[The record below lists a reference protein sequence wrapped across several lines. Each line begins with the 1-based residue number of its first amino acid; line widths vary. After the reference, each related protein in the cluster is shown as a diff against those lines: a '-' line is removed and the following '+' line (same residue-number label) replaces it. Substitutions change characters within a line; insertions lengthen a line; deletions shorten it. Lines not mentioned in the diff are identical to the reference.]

1 MTRAALGLLVLAAA
15 CRPDCTPLGGDPA
28 PIVLLVTIDT
38 LRADHL
44 GSYGSARVQTPNLDR
59 LGAEGVRFANV
70 WSAASIT
77 IPSHTSLFLS
87 QPLARHGVVSNQARQ
102 APAGDTVQGLF
113 HSAGYRT
120 AAFVSAYH
128 LGPAM
133 LFGSLLPML
142 QPFDAPELAAKPR
155 VAADTV
161 DHTLA
166 WLKGACRTRTF
177 AWIHLWDPHMPYTP
191 PSPFD
196 RAYYRGDPRDPRNTS
211 LADVEYDWVLRD
223 VTGMRARLGRHA
235 SVIRLLKTRL
245 GIGTRAARRLVLHP
259 NELRQAAPD
268 PHTYA
273 LLDAAVFPVYRHLQR
288 TLPFSRHFAGFLEGV
303 RDVEYPRALYAGEV
317 SYVDR
322 ELGRLVD
329 TLTAWG
335 LRDRMLV
342 LVTADHGEGLG
353 DHGIYFNHEGLW
365 EPMLRVPLIVWAPGR
380 VAPGVRADPASGL
393 DVAPTLL
400 ELARIPFPSS
410 MEGRDLLA
418 DGVTVRPVVAEGA
431 ARTQIAFID
440 RGWKLVRTLSGFF
453 VVSAFQRDAG
463 DVELYDLAHD
473 PEERRNVAA
482 IETDRLADLSAR
494 LDAWLTAHG
503 RRPDGKDALPAA
515 PPLTPAERDRLRAL
529 GYVE

>member
-1 MTRAALGLLVLAAA
+1 
-15 CRPDCTPLGGDPA
+15 
-28 PIVLLVTIDT
+28 
-38 LRADHL
+38 
-44 GSYGSARVQTPNLDR
+44 
-59 LGAEGVRFANV
+59 
-70 WSAASIT
+70 
-77 IPSHTSLFLS
+77 
-87 QPLARHGVVSNQARQ
+87 
-102 APAGDTVQGLF
+102 
-113 HSAGYRT
+113 
-120 AAFVSAYH
+120 
-128 LGPAM
+128 M

-142 QPFDAPELAAKPR
+142 QPFDAPALAAKPR

-166 WLKGACRTRTF
+166 WLKGSCRTRTF

-211 LADVEYDWVLRD
+211 LANVEYDWVLRD
-223 VTGMRARLGRHA
+223 VTGMRARLSRHA
-235 SVIRLLKTRL
+235 SAVRLLKTRL
-245 GIGTRAARRLVLHP
+245 RIGTRAARRLVLHP
-259 NELRQAAPD
+259 NEIRQATPD
-268 PHTYA
+268 PQTRA
-273 LLDAAVFPVYRHLQR
+273 LLEAAAFPVYRHLQR
-288 TLPFSRHFAGFLEGV
+288 TLPFSRHFAGFLDGV

-329 TLTAWG
+329 TLDAWG
-335 LRDRMLV
+335 LRDRTLL

-365 EPMLRVPLIVWAPGR
+365 EPMLRVPLVVWAPGR
-380 VAPGVRADPASGL
+380 VAPGVRSEPASGL

-400 ELARIPFPSS
+400 ALARIPVSPS

-418 DGVTVRPVVAEGA
+418 DDVTGRPVVAEGA

-440 RGWKLVRTLSGFF
+440 GDWKLVRTLRDFF
-453 VVSAFQRDAG
+453 VVSAFQREAG

-482 IETDRLADLSAR
+482 IETGRRADLSAG

-503 RRPDGKDALPAA
+503 HPPGAVEPPAA
-515 PPLTPAERDRLRAL
+515 APALTPAERDRLRAL